1 MSDAL
6 RLFGTRTIV
15 MSAAEGIGEAVVRT
29 FAKQGAEVVAVD
41 GPDSGIETR
50 YRNLKGV
57 VPLVSSLS
65 DPEGV
70 ATLIKQ
76 ARDEMGGIDVV
87 VNIAFL
93 QPKTPISDSDAAA
106 LDNLLERKIRTYSMV
121 ARSAL
126 PFLERSPAG
135 RIVNIGCLRSAFT
148 GDGERAFRRSE
159 QALAEL
165 TASLAE
171 EAGPKGTNVTYLQP
185 GAIMTQ
191 ASRRIF
197 KADKELRDACIRNSA
212 QGRVGEPVDIA
223 KVVLFLASDDSVFV
237 TGTGIRVDGGARR
250 SG

>member
-6 RLFGTRTIV
+6 RLFGTRAIV
-15 MSAAEGIGEAVVRT
+15 TSAADGIGEAVVRI
-29 FAKQGAEVVAVD
+29 FIKQGAEVVAID
-41 GPDSGIETR
+41 GPDSGIEMHFR
-50 YRNLKGV
+50 SLKGV
-57 VPLVSSLS
+57 TAMTSRLA
-65 DPEGV
+65 DPEEV
-70 ATLIKQ
+70 DALVKQ

-87 VNIAFL
+87 VNNALL

-106 LDNLLERKIRTYSMV
+106 LDGLLERKIRTYSML

-126 PFLERSPAG
+126 PYLERSPAG

-148 GDGERAFRRSE
+148 ADGERAYRRSE

-185 GAIMTQ
+185 GAVMTQ

-197 KADKELRDACIRNSA
+197 KADKDLRDACIRNSA
-212 QGRVGEPVDIA
+212 AGRVGEPVDVA
-223 KVVLFLASDDSVFV
+223 KVILFLASDDSVFV

-250 SG
+250 PA